1 LEDDAEEAIMN
12 MISTTGMQRCD
23 ALVDALK
30 AEFGGILAGR
40 ILEAEAVDFL
50 WESRVAERYLGEHI
64 GTEFD
69 EEDASQE
76 LSRVAILSF
85 LDDRWHAGLCI
96 VDGEGAA
103 VELVWRRQFDRRAEA
118 EIGFDRVR

>member
-1 LEDDAEEAIMN
+1 MN
-12 MISTTGMQRCD
+12 MISTVGMRRCD

-30 AEFGGILAGR
+30 AEFGGVLAGR

-50 WESRVAERYLGEHI
+50 WESRIAERYLDQHI

-85 LDDRWHAGLCI
+85 LDDLWHVGACI

-103 VELVWRRQFDRRAEA
+103 VELVWRRQFDSRREA
-118 EIGFDRVR
+118 EIAFGRAR